1 MCGLGA
7 GLAYS
12 APASG
17 ATALAMTVA
26 GPIMMVRITRFS
38 SLYEGEWILG
48 DSEIAGFT
56 EPLPHK
62 V

>member
-1 MCGLGA
+1 
-7 GLAYS
+7 
-12 APASG
+12 
-17 ATALAMTVA
+17 
-26 GPIMMVRITRFS
+26 MMVRITRFS